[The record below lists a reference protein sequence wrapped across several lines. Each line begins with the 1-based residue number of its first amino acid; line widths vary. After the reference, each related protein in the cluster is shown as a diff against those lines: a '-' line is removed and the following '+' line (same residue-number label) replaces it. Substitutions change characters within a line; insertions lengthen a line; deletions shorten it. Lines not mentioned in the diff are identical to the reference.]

1 MNLAQKGAVAFS
13 EYRSKQSAT
22 QPFLLSSRNAP
33 PHREVEPLRDDTK
46 NGCVADMKL
55 KQARLKNMRGLQN
68 IRIRVNIAH
77 EYAVRNSTG
86 IPLRKGWFQN
96 EVSLRYQG
104 LDLVYT
110 LIPLSLLPRPP
121 GNVVIRWLSLKIIY
135 VF

>member
-33 PHREVEPLRDDTK
+33 PHRKEEALRDDTK

-77 EYAVRNSTG
+77 EYAVRNSKR
-86 IPLRKGWFQN
+86 ILLRKGWFQN

-110 LIPLSLLPRPP
+110 LIPLSPLPRPP

>member
-33 PHREVEPLRDDTK
+33 PHREEEALRDDAK

-77 EYAVRNSTG
+77 EYAVRNSKG
-86 IPLRKGWFQN
+86 IPLRKG
-96 EVSLRYQG
+96 
-104 LDLVYT
+104 
-110 LIPLSLLPRPP
+110 
-121 GNVVIRWLSLKIIY
+121 
-135 VF
+135 